1 MVRIMG
7 MSTAITIVSIL
18 DILVFTAYE
27 LGVILNFCIPNN
39 LSNTYYHFD
48 RKFRGSGKMFPAML
62 YFLCLTVL
70 PIQVYFTYRLPD
82 WRSNFAFLPVLTA
95 ICLALVGVS
104 ARYKKSDFR
113 IYFHY
118 TVAILSGFF
127 TALWFLIVGLKLSYI
142 LISFILLMMIAG
154 ALTRTLRIYPLF
166 WFETAGF
173 YAVLFTVLIISL
185 VPEAL

>member
-1 MVRIMG
+1 MSV
-7 MSTAITIVSIL
+7 STAITIMLLIDL
-18 DILVFTAYE
+18 FVFTAYE
-27 LGVILNFCIPNN
+27 IAVVLNFCIPNN

-48 RKFRGSGKMFPAML
+48 RKYRGYGKLFPGML
-62 YFLCLTVL
+62 YFLCATSLPYWAYLT
-70 PIQVYFTYRLPD
+70 YCLPD
-82 WRSNFAFLPVLTA
+82 WRSHLAVLPVLTL

-104 ARYKKSDFR
+104 ARYKKTDFR

-127 TALWFLIVGLKLSYI
+127 TVLWFLTVGLKLSYI
-142 LISFILLMMIAG
+142 LIVFILVMMITG

-166 WFETAGF
+166 WFESAGF
-173 YAVLFTVLIISL
+173 FAVLFMLLIVSI

>member
-1 MVRIMG
+1 MG
-7 MSTAITIVSIL
+7 VSTAITIMLAIDL
-18 DILVFTAYE
+18 CVFAAYE
-27 LGVILNFCIPNN
+27 MAVVLNFCIPNN

-48 RKFRGSGKMFPAML
+48 RKFRGYGKLFPGML
-62 YFLCLTVL
+62 FFLCSTAL
-70 PIQVYFTYRLPD
+70 PVWVYYTYRLPD
-82 WRSNFAFLPVLTA
+82 WRSHLTFLPVLTL

-104 ARYKKSDFR
+104 ARYKKTDFR

-127 TALWFLIVGLKLSYI
+127 TVVWFLTVGLKLSYI
-142 LISFILLMMIAG
+142 LIVFILLMMLAG

-173 YAVLFTVLIISL
+173 FAVLYMLLIVSI

>member
-1 MVRIMG
+1 MG
-7 MSTAITIVSIL
+7 VSIAITILLIIDL
-18 DILVFTAYE
+18 LVFTAYE
-27 LGVILNFCIPNN
+27 LGVIFNFCIPNN

-48 RKFRGSGKMFPAML
+48 RKYRGYGKLFPGML
-62 YFLCLTVL
+62 YFLCATAL
-70 PIQVYFTYRLPD
+70 PVWVYYTYRLPD
-82 WRSNFAFLPVLTA
+82 WRSNFAFLPLLTL

-127 TALWFLIVGLKLSYI
+127 TVLWFLIVGLKLSYI
-142 LISFILLMMIAG
+142 LISFILVMMITG

-173 YAVLFTVLIISL
+173 FAVLYMLLIVSI
-185 VPEAL
+185 VPEALL